1 MMKKSIFLC
10 LLFIL
15 MLTVSAAAQAE
26 TAKEESFRYPG
37 ATWMKYAE
45 PEEAGWSSQMLEV
58 VEDYCDMIDTA
69 AVLVIYKGAVVFHW
83 GDIERK
89 FMCHSVRKS
98 FLNSIFG
105 IHVYEGSIDLNKTI
119 EELGIDDVPPLT
131 QEEKQAR
138 VIHLLKSRSG
148 VYHEAAYESVSMKA
162 SRPERGSHAPDTFYY
177 YNNWD
182 FNTLGTIFNQETG
195 KDLFEEF
202 RDRIAVPLQMEDFIM
217 EEDTYYHYELQYSIH
232 PAYPFTMSARDMA
245 RFGYLYLRNG
255 KWKDQQIIPTE
266 WITES
271 AFPYS
276 VLNSMFGYGYLWWV
290 LVHPDFQHLEIYFA
304 SGYRGHKIF
313 VVPGADLVMVHRV
326 NTYYPI
332 NEVSFIQIMIIL
344 DMILQAQVS
353 NPKEFPILVP
363 LNDRLQNPKRPTL
376 EQQGKEKPKIN
387 Q

>member
-1 MMKKSIFLC
+1 MKKSIFSG

-26 TAKEESFRYPG
+26 TAKEESLRYPG
-37 ATWMKYAE
+37 ETWMKYAA

-58 VEDYCDMIDTA
+58 VKDYCEMIDTA
-69 AVLVIYKGAVVFHW
+69 AVIVIYKGAVVFHW
-83 GDIERK
+83 GEIERK

-138 VIHLLKSRSG
+138 VVHLLKSRSG
-148 VYHEAAYESVSMKA
+148 VYHEAAYESAGMKA

-202 RDRIAVPLQMEDFIM
+202 RDRIAIPLQMEDFVM

-255 KWKDQQIIPTE
+255 KWKDQQIIPEE
-266 WITES
+266 WIPES

-276 VLNSMFGYGYLWWV
+276 VLSSMHGYGYLWWV
-290 LVHPDFQHLEIYFA
+290 LVHPDFQDLEIYFA

-326 NTYYPI
+326 NTYYSP

-344 DMILQAQVS
+344 DMILHAQVS

-363 LNDRLQNPKRPTL
+363 LNDGPQNPKRPIQ
-376 EQQGKEKPKIN
+376 EQPGKEKPKLN

>member
-1 MMKKSIFLC
+1 MKKPLFSG

-15 MLTVSAAAQAE
+15 MLTVSFPGPAE
-26 TAKEESFRYPG
+26 TGGQESSRYPG
-37 ATWMKYAE
+37 ETWLKYAA

-58 VEDYCDMIDTA
+58 AADYCRMIDTA
-69 AVLVIYKGAVVFHW
+69 AVMVIYKGAVVFHW

-98 FLNSIFG
+98 FLNSILG
-105 IHVYEGSIDLNKTI
+105 IHVYEGSIDLDKTM

-148 VYHEAAYESVSMKA
+148 VYHEAAYEAPGMKA

-202 RDRIAVPLQMEDFIM
+202 RERIAVPLQMEDFVM

-255 KWKDQQIIPTE
+255 KWQDQQVVPAE

-276 VLNSMFGYGYLWWV
+276 ELGSVLGYGYLWWV
-290 LVHPDFQHLEIYFA
+290 LIHPDFQDLEIYFA
-304 SGYRGHKIF
+304 SGYGGHKII

-326 NTYYPI
+326 DTYKAL
-332 NEVSFIQIMIIL
+332 NEVAFVQIMIVL
-344 DMILQAQVS
+344 DMILQAQVA
-353 NPKEFPILVP
+353 NPKESPILIP
-363 LNDRLQNPKRPTL
+363 LNDGLRNEQRPIL
-376 EQQGKEKPKIN
+376 KQQGQEK
-387 Q
+387 